1 MKRSLSGSYLSA
13 GISVSMVLLMLGL
26 FALIFLQANALLRHM
41 REHINLIIELK
52 RDCSPE
58 NRKQLEAYL
67 QQSPYL
73 KKGSLQYVSREDAF
87 RQMKEEFG
95 DDLNV
100 LAGINPMYD
109 TYVFNVSSEYLDS
122 TILKRMR
129 TSLKSRF
136 AFINDL
142 YYEESLISMAAANLK
157 KIGWGVLGA
166 GLVLGVIALLLIHNA
181 IRLSLQENRFLI
193 KNMQLVG
200 ASWDFISRPYL
211 LKSALAGFISGLVA
225 VVLLELLRRS
235 FLRQIPELA
244 AIQDVSKIA
253 LTYGSLLIIGVL
265 MYLLSTYWVVRKH
278 LKMRVEDLY

>member
-100 LAGINPMYD
+100 LEGINPMYD